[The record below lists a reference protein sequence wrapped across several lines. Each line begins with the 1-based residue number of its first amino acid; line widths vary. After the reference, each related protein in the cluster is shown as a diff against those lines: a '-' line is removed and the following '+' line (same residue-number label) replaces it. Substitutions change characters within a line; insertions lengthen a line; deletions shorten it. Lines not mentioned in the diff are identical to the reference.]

1 MNSGQRQILQMQ
13 EDAKKKKAEK
23 KQMKALKKKPD
34 AEAYVDPKKE
44 EDLDRA
50 AAELAMKM
58 AAMNMDLQV
67 PRKST
72 VMENTNLLQG
82 WKPPT
87 ERDAVTQQPGKA
99 EPLAASENHVKSPEK
114 EERTQPTAY
123 EPIGDNE

>member
-1 MNSGQRQILQMQ
+1 MNSGQRQIMQMQ

-67 PRKST
+67 S
-72 VMENTNLLQG
+72 
-82 WKPPT
+82 
-87 ERDAVTQQPGKA
+87 
-99 EPLAASENHVKSPEK
+99 
-114 EERTQPTAY
+114 
-123 EPIGDNE
+123 